1 MESQTIIR
9 TQDVDELF
17 ISTVVRLIKRRAF
30 SNLRNIIAKTHSAD
44 IARWFPSLRSEEKNS
59 LFTILIDEK
68 RMGEVLCELNSTDI
82 NEFVD
87 ETEASVVANVLRT
100 MPADDGTRVL
110 SDIDA
115 EKKTELLDLI
125 EGANAEHIEQL
136 LEYEEKTAGA
146 IMSPNFF
153 ALTEETTAAEAT
165 EQIRELTEVELPPIT
180 FYVYVVDE
188 ESKLKGVLS
197 LRQLV
202 ATKPD
207 TPLKDLMTTHLYTV
221 HTDMPQEAVAKAVA
235 RYNLLA
241 IPVINTIGHL
251 VGVVT
256 IDDVVDV
263 IREENTED
271 MLKMAGTG
279 DLDITSR
286 SIFRNTRA
294 RLPWLLASFG
304 GGLLSVYVIDIF
316 EAELHQIAAL
326 AAFIPIIMG
335 MGGNIGTQSST
346 IIVRSIAIGEVNLKD
361 TWRVLWREFS
371 TGALLGT
378 AYGVL
383 LGGFAYL
390 FPQFREYAWK
400 LPLVVALAIFVNMLL
415 AATVGTIIPM
425 FFKRVRIDPAVA
437 TGPFVTTAIDV
448 IGIFAYF
455 MLAKLFLFTNEF

>member
-1 MESQTIIR
+1 MEGQTII
-9 TQDVDELF
+9 TTHDVDELF
-17 ISTVVRLIKRRAF
+17 ISTVVRLIQRRAF
-30 SNLRNIIAKTHSAD
+30 PNLRNIIAKTHSAD
-44 IARWFPSLRSEEKNS
+44 IARWFPRLRFEEKSS
-59 LFTILIDEK
+59 LFTLLIEEQ
-68 RMGEVLCELNSTDI
+68 RMGEVLCELNPTDI
-82 NEFVD
+82 NEFVE
-87 ETEASVVANVLRT
+87 ETEPETVAIVLHT
-100 MPADDGTRVL
+100 IPADDVTQIL
-110 SDIDA
+110 SDIPE
-115 EKKTELLDLI
+115 EKKEELLNLI
-125 EGANAEHIEQL
+125 EGTTSENVERL

-146 IMSPNFF
+146 IMSPNYF
-153 ALTEETTAAEAT
+153 ALPQETTAAEAT
-165 EQIRELTEVELPPIT
+165 EMIRDLTEIDIPPIT

-188 ESKLKGVLS
+188 ENRLKGVLS

-202 ATKPD
+202 QTKPN
-207 TPLKDLMTTHLYTV
+207 TPLKDLMTSHIYTV
-221 HTDMPQEAVAKAVA
+221 HTDMPQETVARVVA

-241 IPVINTIGHL
+241 IPVINSIGKL

-256 IDDVVDV
+256 IDDIVDV

-294 RLPWLLASFG
+294 RLPWLLASFA
-304 GGLLSVYVIDIF
+304 GGLLAVYVIGIF
-316 EAELHQIAAL
+316 EAQLKQIAAL

-346 IIVRSIAIGEVNLKD
+346 IIVRSIAIGEVGIKD

-378 AYGVL
+378 TYGML

-390 FPQFREYAWK
+390 FPQFREFAWK
-400 LPLVVALAIFVNMLL
+400 LPLVVALAVFVNMVM

-425 FFKRVRIDPAVA
+425 FFKRVDIDPAVA

-448 IGIFAYF
+448 IGIFTYF
-455 MLAKLFLFTNEF
+455 LFANLFLF

>member
-1 MESQTIIR
+1 MEGQTFIR
-9 TQDVDELF
+9 TQDVDDLF
-17 ISTVVRLIKRRAF
+17 ISTVVRLIQRRAF
-30 SNLRNIIAKTHSAD
+30 PNLRNIIAKTHSAD
-44 IARWFPSLRSEEKNS
+44 IARWFPSLRYEEKSS
-59 LFTILIDEK
+59 LFTLLIEEK

-82 NEFVD
+82 SEFVE
-87 ETEASVVANVLRT
+87 ETESTVVADVLRT
-100 MPADDGTRVL
+100 MPADDVTRVL
-110 SDIDA
+110 SDLDD
-115 EKKTELLDLI
+115 EKKTELLNLI
-125 EGANAEHIEQL
+125 EGENSEHIERL

-165 EQIRELTEVELPPIT
+165 EQIRALTEVELPPIT

-188 ESKLKGVLS
+188 ENKLKGVLS

-241 IPVINTIGHL
+241 IPVINTIGVL

-304 GGLLSVYVIDIF
+304 GGLLAVYVIGIF
-316 EAELHQIAAL
+316 EAELQKIAAL

-346 IIVRSIAIGEVNLKD
+346 IIVRSIAIGEVNIKD

-371 TGALLGT
+371 TGALLGV
-378 AYGVL
+378 AYGAL
-383 LGGFAYL
+383 LGGFASI
-390 FPQFREYAWK
+390 FPSFREYAWK
-400 LPLVVALAIFVNMLL
+400 LPLVVALAIFVNMMI

-437 TGPFVTTAIDV
+437 TGPFVTTSIDV
-448 IGIFAYF
+448 IGIFTYF
-455 MLAKLFLFTNEF
+455 MLAKLFLF

>member
-1 MESQTIIR
+1 
-9 TQDVDELF
+9 
-17 ISTVVRLIKRRAF
+17 
-30 SNLRNIIAKTHSAD
+30 
-44 IARWFPSLRSEEKNS
+44 
-59 LFTILIDEK
+59 
-68 RMGEVLCELNSTDI
+68 
-82 NEFVD
+82 
-87 ETEASVVANVLRT
+87 
-100 MPADDGTRVL
+100 
-110 SDIDA
+110 
-115 EKKTELLDLI
+115 
-125 EGANAEHIEQL
+125 
-136 LEYEEKTAGA
+136 
-146 IMSPNFF
+146 MSPNYF
-153 ALTEETTAAEAT
+153 ALREETTTDEAT
-165 EQIRELTEVELPPIT
+165 EMIRELTEVEIPPIT
-180 FYVYVVDE
+180 FYVYVVDDE
-188 ESKLKGVLS
+188 NKLKGVLS

-202 ATKPD
+202 QTKPD
-207 TPLKDLMTTHLYTV
+207 TPLKNLMTTNLYTV
-221 HTDMPQEAVAKAVA
+221 HTDMPQETVARAVA

-241 IPVINTIGHL
+241 IPVINSIGQL
-251 VGVVT
+251 VGIVT

-304 GGLLSVYVIDIF
+304 GGLLAVYIIGIF
-316 EAELHQIAAL
+316 EEELKTIAAL

-346 IIVRSIAIGEVNLKD
+346 IIVRSIAIGEVDIKD

-383 LGGFAYL
+383 LGGFASL
-390 FPQFREYAWK
+390 FPHFREYAWK
-400 LPLVVALAIFVNMLL
+400 LPLVVALAIFVNMVI

-425 FFKRVRIDPAVA
+425 FFKRIHIDPAVA

-448 IGIFAYF
+448 IGIFTYF
-455 MLAKLFLFTNEF
+455 LLAKIFLF

>member
-1 MESQTIIR
+1 MEGQTIIR

-30 SNLRNIIAKTHSAD
+30 PNLRNIIAKTHSAD

-59 LFTILIDEK
+59 LFTILIEEK

-87 ETEASVVANVLRT
+87 ETEASVVANVIRT
-100 MPADDGTRVL
+100 MPADDVTRVL

-115 EKKTELLDLI
+115 EKKIELLDLI
-125 EGANAEHIEQL
+125 EGANAEHIERL

-188 ESKLKGVLS
+188 ENKLKGVLS

-316 EAELHQIAAL
+316 EAELHEIAAL

-400 LPLVVALAIFVNMLL
+400 LPLVVALAIFVNMLI

-455 MLAKLFLFTNEF
+455 MLAKVFLFTNEF

>member
-1 MESQTIIR
+1 MDGQTII
-9 TQDVDELF
+9 TTHDVDELF
-17 ISTVVRLIKRRAF
+17 ISTVVRLIQRRAF
-30 SNLRNIIAKTHSAD
+30 PNLRNIIAKTHSAD
-44 IARWFPSLRSEEKNS
+44 IARWFPRLRTEEKNS
-59 LFTILIDEK
+59 LSTLLIEEK
-68 RMGEVLCELNSTDI
+68 RMGEVLSELNSTEI
-82 NEFVD
+82 NEFVA
-87 ETEASVVANVLRT
+87 ETEAEVVANVLRT
-100 MPADDGTRVL
+100 MEADDVTRIL
-110 SDIDA
+110 SDLA
-115 EKKTELLDLI
+115 EEKKDELLTFI
-125 EGANAEHIEQL
+125 EGENSEGIEHL

-146 IMSPNFF
+146 IMSPNYF
-153 ALTEETTAAEAT
+153 ALREETTADEAT
-165 EQIRELTEVELPPIT
+165 EMIRELTEVEIPPIT
-180 FYVYVVDE
+180 FYVYVVDDE
-188 ESKLKGVLS
+188 NKLKGVLS

-202 ATKPD
+202 QTKPD
-207 TPLKDLMTTHLYTV
+207 TPLKNLMTTNLYTV
-221 HTDMPQEAVAKAVA
+221 HTDMPQETVARAVA

-241 IPVINTIGHL
+241 IPVIDSIGQL
-251 VGVVT
+251 VGIVT

-304 GGLLSVYVIDIF
+304 GGLLAVYVIGIF
-316 EAELHQIAAL
+316 EDELKRIAAL

-346 IIVRSIAIGEVNLKD
+346 IIVRSIAIGEVDIKD

-383 LGGFAYL
+383 LGGFASL
-390 FPQFREYAWK
+390 FPHYREYVWK
-400 LPLVVALAIFVNMLL
+400 LPLVVALAIFVNMVI

-425 FFKRVRIDPAVA
+425 FFKRIRIDPAVA

-448 IGIFAYF
+448 IGIFTYF
-455 MLAKLFLFTNEF
+455 LLAKIFLF

>member
-1 MESQTIIR
+1 MEGQTIIT

-17 ISTVVRLIKRRAF
+17 ISTVVRLIQRRAF
-30 SNLRNIIAKTHSAD
+30 PNLRNIIAKTHSAD
-44 IARWFPSLRSEEKNS
+44 IARWFPRLRLEAKCS
-59 LFTILIDEK
+59 LFKLLIEEN
-68 RMGEVLCELNSTDI
+68 RMGEVLCDLNSADI
-82 NEFVD
+82 SEFVA
-87 ETEASVVANVLRT
+87 ETESAVVADVLLT
-100 MPADDGTRVL
+100 MPADDVTRIL
-110 SDIDA
+110 SDLSE
-115 EKKTELLDLI
+115 EKQAELLNLI
-125 EGANAEHIEQL
+125 EGANAEHIERL

-153 ALTEETTAAEAT
+153 ALPEETTAAEAT
-165 EQIRELTEVELPPIT
+165 EQIRELTAVDIPPIT

-188 ESKLKGVLS
+188 DNKLKGVLS

-202 ATKPD
+202 VTKPD
-207 TPLKDLMTTHLYTV
+207 TPLKNLMTSHLYTV

-235 RYNLLA
+235 RYDLLA
-241 IPVINTIGHL
+241 IPVINSIGQL

-304 GGLLSVYVIDIF
+304 GGLLAVYIIGIF
-316 EAELHQIAAL
+316 ETQLQQIAAL

-346 IIVRSIAIGEVNLKD
+346 IIVRSIAIGEVNIKD

-378 AYGVL
+378 TYGIL
-383 LGGFAYL
+383 LGGFASL
-390 FPQFREYAWK
+390 FPQFREYAWR
-400 LPLVVALAIFVNMLL
+400 LPLVVALAIFVNMII

-425 FFKRVRIDPAVA
+425 FFKRIRIDPAVA

-448 IGIFAYF
+448 IGIFTYF
-455 MLAKLFLFTNEF
+455 LLANIFLF

>member
-1 MESQTIIR
+1 MDGQTII
-9 TQDVDELF
+9 TTHDVDELF
-17 ISTVVRLIKRRAF
+17 ISTVVRLIQRRAF
-30 SNLRNIIAKTHSAD
+30 PNLRNIIAKSHSAD
-44 IARWFPSLRSEEKNS
+44 IARWFPRLRTEEKNS
-59 LFTILIDEK
+59 LSTLLIEEK
-68 RMGEVLCELNSTDI
+68 RMGEVLSELNSSEI
-82 NEFVD
+82 NEFVT
-87 ETEASVVANVLRT
+87 ETEAEVVANVLRT
-100 MPADDGTRVL
+100 MEADDVTRIL
-110 SDIDA
+110 SDLPE
-115 EKKTELLDLI
+115 EKKDELLTFI
-125 EGANAEHIEQL
+125 EGENSEGIEHL

-146 IMSPNFF
+146 IMSPNYF
-153 ALTEETTAAEAT
+153 ALREETTADEAT
-165 EQIRELTEVELPPIT
+165 EMIRELTEVEIPPIT
-180 FYVYVVDE
+180 FYVYVVNE
-188 ESKLKGVLS
+188 ENKLKGVLS

-202 ATKPD
+202 QTKPD
-207 TPLKDLMTTHLYTV
+207 TPLKNLMTTNLYTV
-221 HTDMPQEAVAKAVA
+221 HTDMPQETVARAVA

-241 IPVINTIGHL
+241 IPVINSIGQL
-251 VGVVT
+251 VGIVT

-304 GGLLSVYVIDIF
+304 GGLLAVYVIGIF
-316 EAELHQIAAL
+316 EEELKTIAAL

-346 IIVRSIAIGEVNLKD
+346 IIVRSIAIGEVDIKD

-383 LGGFAYL
+383 LGGVAYL

-400 LPLVVALAIFVNMLL
+400 LPVVVALAIFVNMMI

-448 IGIFAYF
+448 IGIFTYF
-455 MLAKLFLFTNEF
+455 LLANIFLF

>member
-1 MESQTIIR
+1 MQGQTII
-9 TQDVDELF
+9 TTHDVDELF
-17 ISTVVRLIKRRAF
+17 ISTIVRLIQRRAF
-30 SNLRNIIAKTHSAD
+30 PNLRNIIAKTHSAD
-44 IARWFPSLRSEEKNS
+44 IARWFPRLRPEAKSS
-59 LFTILIDEK
+59 LFKILVEEK
-68 RMGEVLCELNSTDI
+68 RMGEVLRDLNSTDI
-82 NEFVD
+82 SEFIE
-87 ETEASVVANVLRT
+87 ETESSVVADILHT
-100 MPADDGTRVL
+100 IPADDVTRIL
-110 SDIDA
+110 SDLPEERKA
-115 EKKTELLDLI
+115 VLLDLI
-125 EGANAEHIEQL
+125 EGATSADVERL
-136 LEYEEKTAGA
+136 LEYEEKTAGS
-146 IMSPNFF
+146 IMTPNFF
-153 ALTEETTAAEAT
+153 ALSEETTAAEAT
-165 EQIRELTEVELPPIT
+165 ERIRELADVEMV

-188 ESKLKGVLS
+188 ENKLKGVLS

-207 TPLKDLMTTHLYTV
+207 TPLKDLMTSHLYTV
-221 HTDMPQEAVAKAVA
+221 HTDMPQEAVARAVA

-241 IPVINTIGHL
+241 IPVINSIGQL
-251 VGVVT
+251 VGIVT

-279 DLDITSR
+279 AVDITSR

-294 RLPWLLASFG
+294 RLPWLLASFV
-304 GGLLSVYVIDIF
+304 GGLLAVYIIGIF
-316 EAELHQIAAL
+316 ESQLQTIAAL

-346 IIVRSIAIGEVNLKD
+346 IIVRSIAIGEVDIKD

-378 AYGVL
+378 AYGLL
-383 LGGFAYL
+383 LGGFASL

-400 LPLVVALAIFVNMLL
+400 LPLVVALAIFVNMMI
-415 AATVGTIIPM
+415 AATVGTVIPM

-448 IGIFAYF
+448 AGIFIYF
-455 MLAKLFLFTNEF
+455 LLAKIFLF

>member
-30 SNLRNIIAKTHSAD
+30 PNLRNIIAKTHSAD
-44 IARWFPSLRSEEKNS
+44 IARWFPNLRYEEKNS
-59 LFTILIDEK
+59 LFTLLIEEE
-68 RMGEVLCELNSTDI
+68 RMGEVLCELNSADVSD
-82 NEFVD
+82 FVD
-87 ETEASVVANVLRT
+87 ETESSVVANVLRT
-100 MPADDGTRVL
+100 MPADDVSRVL
-110 SDIDA
+110 SDIAD
-115 EKKTELLDLI
+115 EKKTELLNLI
-125 EGANAEHIEQL
+125 KGENAEHIEQL
-136 LEYEEKTAGA
+136 LEYQEKTAGA

-165 EQIRELTEVELPPIT
+165 EQIRELTEVDLPPIT

-188 ESKLKGVLS
+188 ENKLKGVLS

-221 HTDMPQEAVAKAVA
+221 HTDMPQETVAKAVA

-304 GGLLSVYVIDIF
+304 GGLLAVYVIDIF

-400 LPLVVALAIFVNMLL
+400 LPLVVALAIFVNMVI

-455 MLAKLFLFTNEF
+455 MLAKLFLF

>member
-1 MESQTIIR
+1 MEGQTII
-9 TQDVDELF
+9 TTHDVDELF
-17 ISTVVRLIKRRAF
+17 ISTVVRLIQRRAF
-30 SNLRNIIAKTHSAD
+30 PNLRNIIAKTHSAD
-44 IARWFPSLRSEEKNS
+44 IARWFPRLRFEEKSS
-59 LFTILIDEK
+59 LFTLLIEEQ
-68 RMGEVLCELNSTDI
+68 RMGEVLCELNATNI
-82 NEFVD
+82 NEFVE
-87 ETEASVVANVLRT
+87 ETEPETVAIVLHT
-100 MPADDGTRVL
+100 IPADDVTQIL
-110 SDIDA
+110 SDIPE
-115 EKKTELLDLI
+115 EKKEELLNLI
-125 EGANAEHIEQL
+125 EGTTSENVERL

-146 IMSPNFF
+146 IMSPNYF
-153 ALTEETTAAEAT
+153 ALPQETTAAEAT
-165 EQIRELTEVELPPIT
+165 EMIRDLTEIDIPPIT
-180 FYVYVVDE
+180 FYVYVIDE
-188 ESKLKGVLS
+188 ENTLKGVLS

-202 ATKPD
+202 QTKPD
-207 TPLKDLMTTHLYTV
+207 TPLKDLMTSHLYTV
-221 HTDMPQEAVAKAVA
+221 HTDMPQETVARAVA

-241 IPVINTIGHL
+241 IPVINSIGKL

-256 IDDVVDV
+256 IDDIVDV

-294 RLPWLLASFG
+294 RLPWLLASFA
-304 GGLLSVYVIDIF
+304 GGLLAVYVIGIF
-316 EAELHQIAAL
+316 EAQLKQIAAL

-346 IIVRSIAIGEVNLKD
+346 IIVRSIAIGEVGIKD

-378 AYGVL
+378 TYGML

-390 FPQFREYAWK
+390 FPQFREFAWK
-400 LPLVVALAIFVNMLL
+400 LPLVVALAVFVNMVI

-425 FFKRVRIDPAVA
+425 FFKRVDIDPAVA

-448 IGIFAYF
+448 IGIFTYF
-455 MLAKLFLFTNEF
+455 LFANLFLF

>member
-1 MESQTIIR
+1 MDGQTII
-9 TQDVDELF
+9 TTHDVDELF
-17 ISTVVRLIKRRAF
+17 ISTVVRLIQRRAF
-30 SNLRNIIAKTHSAD
+30 PNLRNIIAKSHSAD
-44 IARWFPSLRSEEKNS
+44 IARWFPRLRTEEKNNLS
-59 LFTILIDEK
+59 TLLIEEK
-68 RMGEVLCELNSTDI
+68 RMGEVLSELNSSEI
-82 NEFVD
+82 NEFVT
-87 ETEASVVANVLRT
+87 ETEAEAVANVLRT
-100 MPADDGTRVL
+100 MEADDVTRIL
-110 SDIDA
+110 SDLPE
-115 EKKTELLDLI
+115 EKKDELLTFI
-125 EGANAEHIEQL
+125 EGENSEGIEHL

-146 IMSPNFF
+146 IMSPNYF
-153 ALTEETTAAEAT
+153 ALREETTADEAT
-165 EQIRELTEVELPPIT
+165 EMIRELTEVEIPPIT
-180 FYVYVVDE
+180 FYVYVVNE
-188 ESKLKGVLS
+188 ENKLKGVLS

-202 ATKPD
+202 QTKPD
-207 TPLKDLMTTHLYTV
+207 TPLKNLMTTNLYTV
-221 HTDMPQEAVAKAVA
+221 HTDMPQETVARAVA

-241 IPVINTIGHL
+241 IPVINSIGQL
-251 VGVVT
+251 VGIVT

-304 GGLLSVYVIDIF
+304 GGLLAVYVIGIF
-316 EAELHQIAAL
+316 EEELKTIAAL

-346 IIVRSIAIGEVNLKD
+346 IIVRSIAIGEVDIKD

-378 AYGVL
+378 VYGVL
-383 LGGFAYL
+383 LGGIAYL

-400 LPLVVALAIFVNMLL
+400 LPVVVALAIFVNMMI

-448 IGIFAYF
+448 IGIFTYF
-455 MLAKLFLFTNEF
+455 LLANIFLF

>member
-30 SNLRNIIAKTHSAD
+30 PNLRNIIAKSHSAD

-59 LFTILIDEK
+59 LFTILIEEN

-82 NEFVD
+82 NDFVD

-100 MPADDGTRVL
+100 MPTDDVTRVL

-125 EGANAEHIEQL
+125 EGANVEHIEQL

-180 FYVYVVDE
+180 FYVYVVDAE
-188 ESKLKGVLS
+188 NKLKGVLS

-221 HTDMPQEAVAKAVA
+221 HTDMLQETVAKAVA

-304 GGLLSVYVIDIF
+304 GGLLAVYVIDIF

-390 FPQFREYAWK
+390 VPQFREYAWK
-400 LPLVVALAIFVNMLL
+400 LPLVVALAIFVNMVI

-437 TGPFVTTAIDV
+437 TGPFVTTAIDI

-455 MLAKLFLFTNEF
+455 MLAKLFLF

>member
-30 SNLRNIIAKTHSAD
+30 PNLRNIIAKTHSAD
-44 IARWFPSLRSEEKNS
+44 IARWFPNLRYEEKNS
-59 LFTILIDEK
+59 LFTLLIEEE
-68 RMGEVLCELNSTDI
+68 RMGEVLCELNSADVSD
-82 NEFVD
+82 FVD
-87 ETEASVVANVLRT
+87 ETESSVVANVLRT
-100 MPADDGTRVL
+100 MPADDVSRVL
-110 SDIDA
+110 SDIAD
-115 EKKTELLDLI
+115 EKKTELLNLI
-125 EGANAEHIEQL
+125 KGENAEHIEQL

-165 EQIRELTEVELPPIT
+165 EQIRELTEVDLPPIT

-188 ESKLKGVLS
+188 ENKLKGVLS

-221 HTDMPQEAVAKAVA
+221 HTDMPQETVAKAVA

-304 GGLLSVYVIDIF
+304 GGLLAVYVIDIF

-390 FPQFREYAWK
+390 FPHFREYAWK
-400 LPLVVALAIFVNMLL
+400 LPLVVALAIFVNMVI

-455 MLAKLFLFTNEF
+455 MLAKLFLF